1 MKKRKS
7 VVTFLMLAICLVS
20 LSCEETGETILDPIQ
35 PIIIED
41 ASTQAIGS
49 SSEQKLAQT
58 FTINRNAELTGFFL
72 PLDCSSGE
80 LIVELRDISG
90 SEPGTTVLNSQIF
103 EAGSFVTDVTIFK
116 LFSLPATSISAGDR
130 LTLVINN
137 ISGTCGI
144 SSAPIGD
151 SYPGGEAFYD
161 SRPNSPGWVR
171 FSEFDSTAQD
181 LPFHVLLESVE

>member
-1 MKKRKS
+1 
-7 VVTFLMLAICLVS
+7 MLAMFFVGI
-20 LSCEETGETILDPIQ
+20 SCKGTGETILDPIQ
-35 PIIIED
+35 PIIVKS
-41 ASTQAIGS
+41 APTQAIGS

-80 LIVELRDISG
+80 LLVELRDISG
-90 SEPGTTVLNSQIF
+90 SEPGTTILSSQTF
-103 EAGSFVTDVTIFK
+103 EASSFVTNVTIFK
-116 LFSLPATSISAGDR
+116 LLSLPPTSVSTGDQ
-130 LTLVINN
+130 LTLVLNN
-137 ISGTCGI
+137 TSGTCGI
-144 SSAPIGD
+144 SSSPIGD

-181 LPFHVLLESVE
+181 LPFQVLLENVE